1 VNVFVGRQ
9 PILDLDE
16 NIFAYELLYRNSSK
30 NSFPEIDADEATIG
44 LIVNTFM
51 SIGIDVVNKGGLSFI
66 NFTGSLL
73 AKEVFN
79 YLDPKLVVIE
89 ILEDVEITPSLITK
103 IRFMKDDGFKIAMDD
118 FIMQKQYKIHASLFE
133 FINYI
138 KVDFLSSSMKE
149 RLIIE
154 EFAVKYPHIELIAE
168 KVETMEDYNYAK
180 KSGYK
185 LFQGYYF
192 AQPEIISGFEI
203 PTRMNLHFQIIKR
216 LSEIEP
222 DIASIAEF
230 IKRDVSLSYKLL
242 RFINSAGVGMPRE
255 ISSINQA
262 IMVIGINGMKK
273 WMHVLTLRDIGNNA
287 ESGKVKALVQY
298 SLTRAKMCELLA
310 INARKK
316 NPESYFLAGMFSLMD
331 VITSRNWH
339 DVLKMLP
346 LSDEVTRTLMG
357 METEIKPYLALSIA
371 VERFDL
377 EKAKE
382 LSDELNISYS
392 DLQSFTQ
399 TSNHWIQLL
408 D

>member
-192 AQPEIISGFEI
+192 AQPEVISGYEI

-287 ESGKVKALVQY
+287 ESGRVKALVQY